1 MADKNNNGLRR
12 WAALSA
18 IAIEMA
24 VVIYLFVRGGQWLD
38 TEYNDGG
45 KLYVIIGTLVG
56 VGLSLYLVVK
66 QTNRLNK

>member
-1 MADKNNNGLRR
+1 MNNDNNNLRR

-24 VVIYLFVRGGQWLD
+24 VIIYLFVRGGQWLD
-38 TEYNDGG
+38 SKYNEGG
-45 KLYVIIGTLVG
+45 KLYLILGTLLG
-56 VGLSLYLVVK
+56 VALSLYLVVK

>member
-1 MADKNNNGLRR
+1 MGNNNNNLRR

-24 VVIYLFVRGGQWLD
+24 VIIYLFVRGGQWLD
-38 TEYNDGG
+38 SKYNGGG
-45 KLYVIIGTLVG
+45 KLYLILGTLLG
-56 VGLSLYLVVK
+56 VALSIYLVVK